1 MSLTRLEKAAL
12 LDITIWKT
20 LFDGAIHDDHVVLIE
35 LMTHH
40 LMISVTQLMPP
51 LCREIPKKVTRGRNK
66 RPQRTLYEACGTVT
80 DQSDILSAPG
90 GSGIGQV
97 VEDLLKTKIP
107 QETFS

>member
-40 LMISVTQLMPP
+40 LMISVTQLMP
-51 LCREIPKKVTRGRNK
+51 
-66 RPQRTLYEACGTVT
+66 
-80 DQSDILSAPG
+80 LSAEKYRKKLRG
-90 GSGIGQV
+90 GGTSDHS
-97 VEDLLKTKIP
+97 ERCMKRAEL
-107 QETFS
+107 